1 MYSIYTTFLVVNIVK
16 SLVLIAHIKL
26 FSWIIPNN
34 KWSGK
39 LSNIIQNFK
48 PKLESADNFYV
59 DFILHP
65 LSGMLYY
72 LSYRYLSPNL
82 RYPIPELMVILES
95 VTWEFLYEVWWWRPS
110 ITDLIVTPL
119 TAALLLE
126 ACGAIECA
134 PRLAAASESPSTGH
148 TLGR

>member
-1 MYSIYTTFLVVNIVK
+1 MISIYTTFIIVNVVK
-16 SLVLIAHIKL
+16 TLVLLAHIKL

-39 LSNIIQNFK
+39 LSKIIKNFK
-48 PKLESADNFYV
+48 PKLKSKDSPYV

-82 RYPIPELMVILES
+82 RFPIPELMVVLES

-110 ITDLIVTPL
+110 ITDLIVTPI
-119 TAALLLE
+119 A
-126 ACGAIECA
+126 GII
-134 PRLAAASESPSTGH
+134 
-148 TLGR
+148 LGKTFIYLSKKF